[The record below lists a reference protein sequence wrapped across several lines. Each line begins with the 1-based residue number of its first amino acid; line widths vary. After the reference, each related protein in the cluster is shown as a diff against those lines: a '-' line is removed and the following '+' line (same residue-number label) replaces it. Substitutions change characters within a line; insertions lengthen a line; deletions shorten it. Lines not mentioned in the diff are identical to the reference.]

1 MVRKR
6 RGNEWGLLITLSL
19 ILLCIVTLIE
29 RFLDIVFAG
38 YTGNRIVILLSFIAL
53 GLGLGA
59 LYLSIMSSKTPKF

>member
-1 MVRKR
+1 MVRR
-6 RGNEWGLLITLSL
+6 RRNEWGLLITLSL
-19 ILLCIVTLIE
+19 ILLCVVTLIE